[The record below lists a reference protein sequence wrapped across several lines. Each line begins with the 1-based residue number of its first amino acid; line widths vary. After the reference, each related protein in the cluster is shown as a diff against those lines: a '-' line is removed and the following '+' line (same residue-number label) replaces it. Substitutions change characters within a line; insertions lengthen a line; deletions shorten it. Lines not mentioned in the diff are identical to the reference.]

1 MNEKKNITETIHNQ
15 IDQAKQKN
23 SVNSNIQVIRKY
35 AVREEIGR
43 RLERNEESLRDIWDR
58 IKRTNIQ
65 VIGAKEEK
73 KRQRC
78 RKFI

>member
-1 MNEKKNITETIHNQ
+1 MNEKKNITESIHNQ

-43 RLERNEESLRDIWDR
+43 RLERNEESLRDI
-58 IKRTNIQ
+58 
-65 VIGAKEEK
+65 
-73 KRQRC
+73 
-78 RKFI
+78 